1 MLCLQVIRPVE
12 AEVDMADT
20 EGEDQAL
27 DTHLA
32 DPGIR
37 PPAPDPAAVMA
48 TADKGRIL
56 RCHDII
62 LNLTFD
68 ENKYLLTA
76 TLCINLGCRVRIKDD
91 KFVHTKFACDSIC
104 EFDNLLIQ

>member
-1 MLCLQVIRPVE
+1 MLQVIRPAE
-12 AEVDMADT
+12 AEVAMAGT
-20 EGEDQAL
+20 AADQAL

-37 PPAPDPAAVMA
+37 PQAPDPAVAMA
-48 TADKGRIL
+48 TADKETIL

-62 LNLTFD
+62 LNLTFN

-76 TLCINLGCRVRIKDD
+76 AL
-91 KFVHTKFACDSIC
+91 
-104 EFDNLLIQ
+104 